1 MLGVLVAVFVVVLLG
16 PSVWRRAF
24 FLARRQVQAE
34 LPITLAEIRAD
45 RDGLRAEHA
54 VAVSKL
60 EQLLKLERGKTAEQ
74 KVTLARQQ
82 DELKRIPLLEQ
93 NIARLEKRLGEE
105 EKGAAE
111 ARQARDTALEKAEIL
126 QAELE
131 RVQGHYV
138 ALESLADTLRIEIS
152 AHEAE
157 ISRLM
162 SEITEMR
169 HDRKDATARYNELST
184 QLTAAQT
191 KLKSETRR
199 NGELQQKL
207 EKLISELSDAQEI
220 LQAELERVQGHYV
233 ALESLA
239 DTLRIEI
246 SAHEAEI
253 SRLMSEIT
261 EMRHDRKDATA
272 RYNELSTQLTAAQT
286 KLKSE
291 TRRNGELQQKLEK
304 LISELSDAQEKLER
318 QNRHGDGALMSADQ
332 IEIARQNAALREEMA
347 TLAARMVAITAER
360 EGPDSPIH
368 KLLKGTAL
376 TEKGKGKK
384 NKAPKSLATRIRDMQ

>member
-1 MLGVLVAVFVVVLLG
+1 MIQSALFLMLGVLVAVFVVVLLG

-207 EKLISELSDAQEI
+207 EKLISELSDAQE
-220 LQAELERVQGHYV
+220 
-233 ALESLA
+233 
-239 DTLRIEI
+239 
-246 SAHEAEI
+246 
-253 SRLMSEIT
+253 
-261 EMRHDRKDATA
+261 
-272 RYNELSTQLTAAQT
+272 
-286 KLKSE
+286 
-291 TRRNGELQQKLEK
+291 
-304 LISELSDAQEKLER
+304 KLER

-360 EGPDSPIH
+360 EGPNSPIH

>member
-105 EKGAAE
+105 EKGGVE

-138 ALESLADTLRIEIS
+138 ALE
-152 AHEAE
+152 
-157 ISRLM
+157 
-162 SEITEMR
+162 
-169 HDRKDATARYNELST
+169 
-184 QLTAAQT
+184 
-191 KLKSETRR
+191 
-199 NGELQQKL
+199 G
-207 EKLISELSDAQEI
+207 
-220 LQAELERVQGHYV
+220 
-233 ALESLA
+233 LA

-318 QNRHGDGALMSADQ
+318 QNRHGDGALMSTDQ
-332 IEIARQNAALREEMA
+332 IEIARENAALREEMA
-347 TLAARMVAITAER
+347 VLAARMVAVTAER

-368 KLLKGTAL
+368 KLLKRTAV

>member
-60 EQLLKLERGKTAEQ
+60 EQLLKLERSKTAEQ

-131 RVQGHYV
+131 RVQGHCV
-138 ALESLADTLRIEIS
+138 ALE
-152 AHEAE
+152 
-157 ISRLM
+157 
-162 SEITEMR
+162 
-169 HDRKDATARYNELST
+169 
-184 QLTAAQT
+184 
-191 KLKSETRR
+191 
-199 NGELQQKL
+199 G
-207 EKLISELSDAQEI
+207 
-220 LQAELERVQGHYV
+220 
-233 ALESLA
+233 LA

-332 IEIARQNAALREEMA
+332 IEIARENAALRDEMA

-368 KLLKGTAL
+368 KLLKGTAV

>member
-1 MLGVLVAVFVVVLLG
+1 M
-16 PSVWRRAF
+16 
-24 FLARRQVQAE
+24 
-34 LPITLAEIRAD
+34 
-45 RDGLRAEHA
+45 
-54 VAVSKL
+54 
-60 EQLLKLERGKTAEQ
+60 
-74 KVTLARQQ
+74 TLARQQ

-111 ARQARDTALEKAEIL
+111 ARQARDTALEKA
-126 QAELE
+126 
-131 RVQGHYV
+131 
-138 ALESLADTLRIEIS
+138 
-152 AHEAE
+152 
-157 ISRLM
+157 
-162 SEITEMR
+162 
-169 HDRKDATARYNELST
+169 
-184 QLTAAQT
+184 
-191 KLKSETRR
+191 
-199 NGELQQKL
+199 
-207 EKLISELSDAQEI
+207 EI

>member
-60 EQLLKLERGKTAEQ
+60 EQLLRLERGKTAEQ

-111 ARQARDTALEKAEIL
+111 ARQARDTALEKA
-126 QAELE
+126 
-131 RVQGHYV
+131 
-138 ALESLADTLRIEIS
+138 
-152 AHEAE
+152 
-157 ISRLM
+157 
-162 SEITEMR
+162 
-169 HDRKDATARYNELST
+169 
-184 QLTAAQT
+184 
-191 KLKSETRR
+191 
-199 NGELQQKL
+199 
-207 EKLISELSDAQEI
+207 EI

>member
-207 EKLISELSDAQEI
+207 EKLISELSDAQE
-220 LQAELERVQGHYV
+220 
-233 ALESLA
+233 
-239 DTLRIEI
+239 
-246 SAHEAEI
+246 
-253 SRLMSEIT
+253 
-261 EMRHDRKDATA
+261 
-272 RYNELSTQLTAAQT
+272 
-286 KLKSE
+286 
-291 TRRNGELQQKLEK
+291 
-304 LISELSDAQEKLER
+304 KLER

-332 IEIARQNAALREEMA
+332 IEIARQNAALREQMA

>member
-60 EQLLKLERGKTAEQ
+60 EQLLKLERSKTAEQ

-111 ARQARDTALEKAEIL
+111 ARQARDRALEKA
-126 QAELE
+126 
-131 RVQGHYV
+131 
-138 ALESLADTLRIEIS
+138 
-152 AHEAE
+152 
-157 ISRLM
+157 
-162 SEITEMR
+162 
-169 HDRKDATARYNELST
+169 
-184 QLTAAQT
+184 
-191 KLKSETRR
+191 
-199 NGELQQKL
+199 
-207 EKLISELSDAQEI
+207 EI

-318 QNRHGDGALMSADQ
+318 QNRHGDGALMSTDQ
-332 IEIARQNAALREEMA
+332 IEIARENAALREEMA
-347 TLAARMVAITAER
+347 TLAARMVAVTAER

-368 KLLKGTAL
+368 KLLKGTAV

>member
-34 LPITLAEIRAD
+34 LPIILAEIRAD

-111 ARQARDTALEKAEIL
+111 ARQVRDTALEKA
-126 QAELE
+126 
-131 RVQGHYV
+131 
-138 ALESLADTLRIEIS
+138 
-152 AHEAE
+152 
-157 ISRLM
+157 
-162 SEITEMR
+162 
-169 HDRKDATARYNELST
+169 
-184 QLTAAQT
+184 
-191 KLKSETRR
+191 
-199 NGELQQKL
+199 
-207 EKLISELSDAQEI
+207 EI

-360 EGPDSPIH
+360 EGPDLPIH

>member
-207 EKLISELSDAQEI
+207 EKLISELSDAQE
-220 LQAELERVQGHYV
+220 
-233 ALESLA
+233 
-239 DTLRIEI
+239 
-246 SAHEAEI
+246 
-253 SRLMSEIT
+253 
-261 EMRHDRKDATA
+261 
-272 RYNELSTQLTAAQT
+272 
-286 KLKSE
+286 
-291 TRRNGELQQKLEK
+291 
-304 LISELSDAQEKLER
+304 KLER

-384 NKAPKSLATRIRDMQ
+384 E

>member
-54 VAVSKL
+54 VVVSKL

-111 ARQARDTALEKAEIL
+111 ARQVRDMVLEKAEIL

-138 ALESLADTLRIEIS
+138 ALE
-152 AHEAE
+152 
-157 ISRLM
+157 
-162 SEITEMR
+162 
-169 HDRKDATARYNELST
+169 
-184 QLTAAQT
+184 
-191 KLKSETRR
+191 
-199 NGELQQKL
+199 G
-207 EKLISELSDAQEI
+207 
-220 LQAELERVQGHYV
+220 
-233 ALESLA
+233 LA

-332 IEIARQNAALREEMA
+332 IEIARENAALREEMA

-368 KLLKGTAL
+368 KLLKGTAV

>member
-1 MLGVLVAVFVVVLLG
+1 MIQSALFLMLGVLVAVFVVVLLG

-207 EKLISELSDAQEI
+207 EKLISELSDAQE
-220 LQAELERVQGHYV
+220 
-233 ALESLA
+233 
-239 DTLRIEI
+239 
-246 SAHEAEI
+246 
-253 SRLMSEIT
+253 
-261 EMRHDRKDATA
+261 
-272 RYNELSTQLTAAQT
+272 
-286 KLKSE
+286 
-291 TRRNGELQQKLEK
+291 
-304 LISELSDAQEKLER
+304 KLER

>member
-1 MLGVLVAVFVVVLLG
+1 MIQSALFLMLGVLVAVFVVVLLG

-207 EKLISELSDAQEI
+207 EKLISELSDAQE
-220 LQAELERVQGHYV
+220 
-233 ALESLA
+233 
-239 DTLRIEI
+239 
-246 SAHEAEI
+246 
-253 SRLMSEIT
+253 
-261 EMRHDRKDATA
+261 
-272 RYNELSTQLTAAQT
+272 
-286 KLKSE
+286 
-291 TRRNGELQQKLEK
+291 
-304 LISELSDAQEKLER
+304 KLER

-384 NKAPKSLATRIRDMQ
+384 NKAPKSLATGIRDMQ

>member
-1 MLGVLVAVFVVVLLG
+1 M
-16 PSVWRRAF
+16 
-24 FLARRQVQAE
+24 
-34 LPITLAEIRAD
+34 
-45 RDGLRAEHA
+45 
-54 VAVSKL
+54 
-60 EQLLKLERGKTAEQ
+60 
-74 KVTLARQQ
+74 TLARQQ
-82 DELKRIPLLEQ
+82 DDLKRIPLLEQ

-111 ARQARDTALEKAEIL
+111 ARQARDRALEKA
-126 QAELE
+126 
-131 RVQGHYV
+131 
-138 ALESLADTLRIEIS
+138 
-152 AHEAE
+152 
-157 ISRLM
+157 
-162 SEITEMR
+162 
-169 HDRKDATARYNELST
+169 
-184 QLTAAQT
+184 
-191 KLKSETRR
+191 
-199 NGELQQKL
+199 
-207 EKLISELSDAQEI
+207 EI

-318 QNRHGDGALMSADQ
+318 QNRHGDGALMSTDQ
-332 IEIARQNAALREEMA
+332 IEIARENAALREEMA
-347 TLAARMVAITAER
+347 TLAARMVAVTAER

-368 KLLKGTAL
+368 KLLKGTAV

>member
-105 EKGAAE
+105 EKGAVE
-111 ARQARDTALEKAEIL
+111 ARQARDTALEKA
-126 QAELE
+126 
-131 RVQGHYV
+131 
-138 ALESLADTLRIEIS
+138 
-152 AHEAE
+152 
-157 ISRLM
+157 
-162 SEITEMR
+162 
-169 HDRKDATARYNELST
+169 
-184 QLTAAQT
+184 
-191 KLKSETRR
+191 
-199 NGELQQKL
+199 
-207 EKLISELSDAQEI
+207 EI

>member
-207 EKLISELSDAQEI
+207 EKLISELSDAQE
-220 LQAELERVQGHYV
+220 
-233 ALESLA
+233 
-239 DTLRIEI
+239 
-246 SAHEAEI
+246 
-253 SRLMSEIT
+253 
-261 EMRHDRKDATA
+261 
-272 RYNELSTQLTAAQT
+272 
-286 KLKSE
+286 
-291 TRRNGELQQKLEK
+291 
-304 LISELSDAQEKLER
+304 KLER

-384 NKAPKSLATRIRDMQ
+384 NKAPKSLATRIRDTQ

>member
-207 EKLISELSDAQEI
+207 EKLISELSDAQE
-220 LQAELERVQGHYV
+220 
-233 ALESLA
+233 
-239 DTLRIEI
+239 
-246 SAHEAEI
+246 
-253 SRLMSEIT
+253 
-261 EMRHDRKDATA
+261 
-272 RYNELSTQLTAAQT
+272 
-286 KLKSE
+286 
-291 TRRNGELQQKLEK
+291 
-304 LISELSDAQEKLER
+304 KLER

>member
-82 DELKRIPLLEQ
+82 DDLKRIPLLAQ

-138 ALESLADTLRIEIS
+138 ALE
-152 AHEAE
+152 
-157 ISRLM
+157 
-162 SEITEMR
+162 
-169 HDRKDATARYNELST
+169 
-184 QLTAAQT
+184 
-191 KLKSETRR
+191 
-199 NGELQQKL
+199 G
-207 EKLISELSDAQEI
+207 
-220 LQAELERVQGHYV
+220 
-233 ALESLA
+233 LA

-332 IEIARQNAALREEMA
+332 IEIARENAALREEMA

>member
-207 EKLISELSDAQEI
+207 EKLISELSDAQE
-220 LQAELERVQGHYV
+220 
-233 ALESLA
+233 
-239 DTLRIEI
+239 
-246 SAHEAEI
+246 
-253 SRLMSEIT
+253 
-261 EMRHDRKDATA
+261 
-272 RYNELSTQLTAAQT
+272 
-286 KLKSE
+286 
-291 TRRNGELQQKLEK
+291 
-304 LISELSDAQEKLER
+304 KLER

-376 TEKGKGKK
+376 TEKGNGKK

>member
-169 HDRKDATARYNELST
+169 HDRKDATARYNELS
-184 QLTAAQT
+184 
-191 KLKSETRR
+191 R
-199 NGELQQKL
+199 
-207 EKLISELSDAQEI
+207 
-220 LQAELERVQGHYV
+220 
-233 ALESLA
+233 
-239 DTLRIEI
+239 
-246 SAHEAEI
+246 
-253 SRLMSEIT
+253 
-261 EMRHDRKDATA
+261 
-272 RYNELSTQLTAAQT
+272 QLTAAQT

>member
-111 ARQARDTALEKAEIL
+111 ARQVRDMVLEKAEIL

-138 ALESLADTLRIEIS
+138 ALE
-152 AHEAE
+152 
-157 ISRLM
+157 
-162 SEITEMR
+162 
-169 HDRKDATARYNELST
+169 
-184 QLTAAQT
+184 
-191 KLKSETRR
+191 
-199 NGELQQKL
+199 G
-207 EKLISELSDAQEI
+207 
-220 LQAELERVQGHYV
+220 
-233 ALESLA
+233 LA

-318 QNRHGDGALMSADQ
+318 KNRHGDGTLMSTDQ
-332 IEIARQNAALREEMA
+332 MEIARENAALREEMA

-368 KLLKGTAL
+368 KLLKGTAV

>member
-207 EKLISELSDAQEI
+207 EKLISELSEKAEI

>member
-138 ALESLADTLRIEIS
+138 ALE
-152 AHEAE
+152 
-157 ISRLM
+157 
-162 SEITEMR
+162 
-169 HDRKDATARYNELST
+169 
-184 QLTAAQT
+184 
-191 KLKSETRR
+191 
-199 NGELQQKL
+199 G
-207 EKLISELSDAQEI
+207 
-220 LQAELERVQGHYV
+220 
-233 ALESLA
+233 LA

-332 IEIARQNAALREEMA
+332 IEIARENAALREEMA

>member
-82 DELKRIPLLEQ
+82 DDLKRIPLLEQ

-111 ARQARDTALEKAEIL
+111 ARQARDRALEKA
-126 QAELE
+126 
-131 RVQGHYV
+131 
-138 ALESLADTLRIEIS
+138 
-152 AHEAE
+152 
-157 ISRLM
+157 
-162 SEITEMR
+162 
-169 HDRKDATARYNELST
+169 
-184 QLTAAQT
+184 
-191 KLKSETRR
+191 
-199 NGELQQKL
+199 
-207 EKLISELSDAQEI
+207 EI

-318 QNRHGDGALMSADQ
+318 QNRHGDGALMSTDQ
-332 IEIARQNAALREEMA
+332 IEIARENAALREEMA
-347 TLAARMVAITAER
+347 TLAARMVAVTAER

-368 KLLKGTAL
+368 KLLKGTAV

>member
-169 HDRKDATARYNELST
+169 HDRKDATARYN
-184 QLTAAQT
+184 A
-191 KLKSETRR
+191 
-199 NGELQQKL
+199 
-207 EKLISELSDAQEI
+207 
-220 LQAELERVQGHYV
+220 
-233 ALESLA
+233 
-239 DTLRIEI
+239 
-246 SAHEAEI
+246 
-253 SRLMSEIT
+253 
-261 EMRHDRKDATA
+261 
-272 RYNELSTQLTAAQT
+272 LSTQLTAAQT

>member
-1 MLGVLVAVFVVVLLG
+1 MFGVLVAVFVVVLLG

-207 EKLISELSDAQEI
+207 EKLISELSDAQE
-220 LQAELERVQGHYV
+220 
-233 ALESLA
+233 
-239 DTLRIEI
+239 
-246 SAHEAEI
+246 
-253 SRLMSEIT
+253 
-261 EMRHDRKDATA
+261 
-272 RYNELSTQLTAAQT
+272 
-286 KLKSE
+286 
-291 TRRNGELQQKLEK
+291 
-304 LISELSDAQEKLER
+304 KLER

>member
-157 ISRLM
+157 
-162 SEITEMR
+162 
-169 HDRKDATARYNELST
+169 N
-184 QLTAAQT
+184 
-191 KLKSETRR
+191 
-199 NGELQQKL
+199 
-207 EKLISELSDAQEI
+207 
-220 LQAELERVQGHYV
+220 
-233 ALESLA
+233 
-239 DTLRIEI
+239 
-246 SAHEAEI
+246 

-332 IEIARQNAALREEMA
+332 IEIARENAALREEMA
-347 TLAARMVAITAER
+347 TLAARMVAVTAER

-368 KLLKGTAL
+368 KLLKGTAV

>member
-82 DELKRIPLLEQ
+82 DDLKRIPLLEQ

-111 ARQARDTALEKAEIL
+111 ARQARDRALEKA
-126 QAELE
+126 
-131 RVQGHYV
+131 
-138 ALESLADTLRIEIS
+138 
-152 AHEAE
+152 
-157 ISRLM
+157 
-162 SEITEMR
+162 
-169 HDRKDATARYNELST
+169 
-184 QLTAAQT
+184 
-191 KLKSETRR
+191 
-199 NGELQQKL
+199 
-207 EKLISELSDAQEI
+207 EI

-332 IEIARQNAALREEMA
+332 IEIARENAALREEMA
-347 TLAARMVAITAER
+347 VLAARMVAITAER

>member
-93 NIARLEKRLGEE
+93 NIARLEKRLCEE

-207 EKLISELSDAQEI
+207 EKLISELSDAQE
-220 LQAELERVQGHYV
+220 
-233 ALESLA
+233 
-239 DTLRIEI
+239 
-246 SAHEAEI
+246 
-253 SRLMSEIT
+253 
-261 EMRHDRKDATA
+261 
-272 RYNELSTQLTAAQT
+272 
-286 KLKSE
+286 
-291 TRRNGELQQKLEK
+291 
-304 LISELSDAQEKLER
+304 KLER
-318 QNRHGDGALMSADQ
+318 QNRHGDGSLMSADQ
-332 IEIARQNAALREEMA
+332 IEIARQDAALREEMA

>member
-207 EKLISELSDAQEI
+207 EKLISELSDAQE
-220 LQAELERVQGHYV
+220 
-233 ALESLA
+233 
-239 DTLRIEI
+239 
-246 SAHEAEI
+246 
-253 SRLMSEIT
+253 
-261 EMRHDRKDATA
+261 
-272 RYNELSTQLTAAQT
+272 
-286 KLKSE
+286 
-291 TRRNGELQQKLEK
+291 KLE
-304 LISELSDAQEKLER
+304 Q